1 VDVRRSGLVVLAVL
15 LAGCA
20 VSPPPGSFATTP
32 LPTGVVTVNPTGGE
46 STTPASSPTS
56 SAPSAPASSPTS
68 SGSPTA
74 PQPTTCAKPASG
86 FVRVAPGKGKT
97 VALTF
102 DDGPGPA
109 DLAIVPIL
117 DRYGVHATFFETGA
131 HAAASPAIVKLLA
144 AHGELIADHS
154 WDHQYPSRVAG
165 GWTQG
170 YLHGQFQSTNR
181 ELRTLT
187 GAPVCFVRPPGGFQ
201 QNVVA
206 AAAKLGMT
214 AALWSVDS
222 LDWRQPSRT
231 TAAATAAIVANAT
244 TTGGRRHPVVL
255 MHSAKASHESDLLVS
270 PFRGNTVAALPAVIE
285 WYRSHGYRFVTLGGA
300 A

>member
-1 VDVRRSGLVVLAVL
+1 VLALL

-20 VSPPPGSFATTP
+20 MSPPPGSLASTP
-32 LPTGVVTVNPTGGE
+32 LPTGVVTVIPTSPE
-46 STTPASSPTS
+46 STTPASSPSS

-68 SGSPTA
+68 TGTPAA
-74 PQPTTCAKPASG
+74 PKPTTCARPAGG
-86 FVRVAPGKGKT
+86 FLRVAPGKGRT

-109 DLAIVPIL
+109 DLAIVQIL
-117 DRYGVHATFFETGA
+117 DSYGIHATFFETGA
-131 HAAASPAIVKLLA
+131 HAAASPAIVKLLTS
-144 AHGELIADHS
+144 HGELIGDHS

-170 YLHGQFQSTNR
+170 YLNGQFRRTNR

-201 QNVVA
+201 QNVLA
-206 AAAKLGMT
+206 AAAQLRMT
-214 AALWSVDS
+214 TALWSVDS

-231 TAAATAAIVANAT
+231 TAAATAAIVAKAT
-244 TTGGRRHPVVL
+244 ATGGSRHPIVL

-285 WYRSHGYRFVTLGGA
+285 WYRSHGYRFVTLDGA

>member
-1 VDVRRSGLVVLAVL
+1 VFAVL

-20 VSPPPGSFATTP
+20 VSPPPGPVATTP
-32 LPTGVVTVNPTGGE
+32 LPTGRVTVTPT
-46 STTPASSPTS
+46 SPTTPAGSSAS
-56 SAPSAPASSPTS
+56 SAPSAPASSPTA
-68 SGSPTA
+68 SGVPTA

-109 DLAIVPIL
+109 DLAIVQIL
-117 DRYGVHATFFETGA
+117 DRYGIHATFFETGA
-131 HAAASPAIVKLLA
+131 HAAARPAIVKLLRS
-144 AHGELIADHS
+144 HGELIGDHS

-165 GWTQG
+165 GWTRG
-170 YLHGQFQSTNR
+170 YLHGQFQRTNR

-201 QNVVA
+201 QNVLA

-214 AALWSVDS
+214 SALWSVDS
-222 LDWRQPSRT
+222 LDWQQPSRT
-231 TAAATAAIVANAT
+231 TAAATAAIVARAT
-244 TTGGRRHPVVL
+244 ATGGSRHPIVL

-270 PFRGNTVAALPAVIE
+270 PYRGNTVAALPAVIE

-300 A
+300 T